1 MWRLTQVAQWKRD
14 EKLLLLTWMARSCS
28 EPPVRGLRHKDIAF
42 LRCLVIQETIQKFA
56 HRRSCGFFRFIE
68 LQHRR
73 SEDNR
78 QIHMQ
83 SSRYVSWKDTSN
95 HRNLKWCEVFDFQS
109 SGWFSFY
116 FCWPHF
122 SKHDMQPVSY
132 SYWVWA
138 HPKNKTDD
146 LLPPPGHESI
156 INQLKSRSRL
166 FGCNTRL
173 NLLDDSSHDPGV
185 VDKLVNNRRPESS
198 LGRSLDF
205 SGVGGKPIDMLA
217 QEGLLDFLVNI
228 EHEFQ
233 LLLCM
238 SRGFWLHPPSRS
250 LFFHS

>member
-1 MWRLTQVAQWKRD
+1 MKKRW
-14 EKLLLLTWMARSCS
+14 EIVVFLWTARSCS
-28 EPPVRGLRHKDIAF
+28 EPPVRGLRHEDIAF
-42 LRCLVIQETIQKFA
+42 LRCLVIQKK
-56 HRRSCGFFRFIE
+56 S
-68 LQHRR
+68 
-73 SEDNR
+73 
-78 QIHMQ
+78 
-83 SSRYVSWKDTSN
+83 
-95 HRNLKWCEVFDFQS
+95 RNLLTLVHADSFDSLNFNNVGPKMIAKSTCKAHGMYHERILQTIETWNDVKSLISSPMVDFRCVFVDPTFQS
-109 SGWFSFY
+109 MICSPFPVPTRFE
-116 FCWPHF
+116 WPE
-122 SKHDMQPVSY
+122 K
-132 SYWVWA
+132 
-138 HPKNKTDD
+138 KENTDD
-146 LLPPPGHESI
+146 LLPSPGHESI